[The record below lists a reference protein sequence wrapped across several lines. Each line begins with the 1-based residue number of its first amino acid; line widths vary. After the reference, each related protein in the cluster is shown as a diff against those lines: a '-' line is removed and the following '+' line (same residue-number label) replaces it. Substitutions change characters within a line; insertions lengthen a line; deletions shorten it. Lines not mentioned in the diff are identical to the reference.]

1 MDEKN
6 KRSSHPP
13 DIISA
18 KNYYEKGWRVYSKE
32 LCIFTIRLA
41 ICKSQFY
48 MFTFND
54 PCILSMPL
62 YGMGEIMTDQTGI
75 RTLNLWSGALLNEL
89 SGAGIRTGLTVTPL

>member
-1 MDEKN
+1 MKKIRDQVI
-6 KRSSHPP
+6 P
-13 DIISA
+13 A

-32 LCIFTIRLA
+32 LCIFTIRFV

-62 YGMGEIMTDQTGI
+62 YGMGEIIIITS
-75 RTLNLWSGALLNEL
+75 NNKLLPEF
-89 SGAGIRTGLTVTPL
+89 IEQHRK

>member
-1 MDEKN
+1 MN
-6 KRSSHPP
+6 KIRDQVIP
-13 DIISA
+13 A

-32 LCIFTIRLA
+32 LCIFTIRFV

-62 YGMGEIMTDQTGI
+62 FDGPDRDSNPESVVRCSTK
-75 RTLNLWSGALLNEL
+75 
-89 SGAGIRTGLTVTPL
+89 